1 MAIAILYRSKSAH
14 SYHGLSICSK
24 DNTPAAF
31 SSSAGYKLVVE
42 STCDVCYNSRI
53 IKIFKSFKVEREF
66 IVIGTEEGFVNIYQR
81 NGQALSLISSFTCC
95 GSILDIVQSESNS
108 LLSLWVSCEGDCGY
122 ELHLEGTAFQSTIHQ
137 KCQTSQVLRLHRIWV
152 YPTSVCCSCDQVAEC
167 VYLTLPTTSM
177 RLELDIAG
185 NISLV
190 DQREERFI
198 VSVGE
203 PIMSFC
209 AFVTENSTGSQIA
222 LVCRTK
228 FFFQIYT
235 DVFKYYKCLC

>member
-1 MAIAILYRSKSAH
+1 MAIAILYRSKSFY
-14 SYHGLSICSK
+14 SYHCFSISSK
-24 DNTPAAF
+24 ENTPAAS

-53 IKIFKSFKVEREF
+53 IKIFKRFKVEREF

-122 ELHLEGTAFQSTIHQ
+122 ELHLEGTTIHK

>member
-1 MAIAILYRSKSAH
+1 MSSLNPLNDNELSDYRSFLKERRKRFEAEAARLGRGYGSLYAYADLH
-14 SYHGLSICSK
+14 ERLGLHRAV
-24 DNTPAAF
+24 DPAGRSGWRMVEYLPQATR
-31 SSSAGYKLVVE
+31 AWLV
-42 STCDVCYNSRI
+42 TNRTD
-53 IKIFKSFKVEREF
+53 FERRPEYEL
-66 IVIGTEEGFVNIYQR
+66 VDTGGGFWRLYLPKE
-81 NGQALSLISSFTCC
+81 ALSH
-95 GSILDIVQSESNS
+95 
-108 LLSLWVSCEGDCGY
+108 GDYY
-122 ELHLEGTAFQSTIHQ
+122 ELHLEGTVFQSTIHQ
-137 KCQTSQVLRLHRIWV
+137 KCQSSQVLRLHRIWV

-167 VYLTLPTTSM
+167 MYLTLPTTSM
-177 RLELDIAG
+177 RLELDMTG

-209 AFVTENSTGSQIA
+209 AFVTENSMGSQIA

-235 DVFKYYKCLC
+235 DVFEYYKCLC